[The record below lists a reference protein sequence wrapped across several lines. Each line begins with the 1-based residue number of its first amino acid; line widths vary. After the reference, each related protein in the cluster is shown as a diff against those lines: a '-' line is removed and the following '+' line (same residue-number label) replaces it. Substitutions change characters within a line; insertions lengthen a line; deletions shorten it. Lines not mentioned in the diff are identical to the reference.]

1 MPGCPLTNATTVLFK
16 KLGGLPVCQKYAK
29 VDSGRGYMSRPRF
42 KDGVICKSF
51 LVKENPHLPTVAL
64 DLDGTLVHT
73 LVDPEEI
80 TVSERLGLKSCRLP
94 GNMGVSILRPGL
106 EQLFSAL
113 LGYNVVIFSAG
124 GRVYVNTAMN
134 HLMMQLPFMQN
145 RICKVLTRD
154 DLTRYSLQSQL
165 PSSTALSK
173 DGVNYV
179 KDLRKVRQDGKTD
192 KVITIDDNLEAYR
205 VIPVMEDDSFRERY
219 NFAKNT
225 LLVPE
230 FIGTSPEALHDTVFA
245 KVSRVLQEILTKEDK
260 CEALTDHYLTVDMM
274 VRLVSADSTDSVM
287 THVVSNSSRC
297 GETIVNCIAV

>member
-1 MPGCPLTNATTVLFK
+1 VKEVKSWTVHYLTASQLQEFYDYYQECPFQSFNTRELSFA
-16 KLGGLPVCQKYAK
+16 KLPLNRY
-29 VDSGRGYMSRPRF
+29 YMSDFTELAHRF
-42 KDGVICKSF
+42 GQIV
-51 LVKENPHLPTVAL
+51 NPAIHLQ
-64 DLDGTLVHT
+64 
-73 LVDPEEI
+73 
-80 TVSERLGLKSCRLP
+80 R
-94 GNMGVSILRPGL
+94 
-106 EQLFSAL
+106 
-113 LGYNVVIFSAG
+113 
-124 GRVYVNTAMN
+124 
-134 HLMMQLPFMQN
+134 
-145 RICKVLTRD
+145 
-154 DLTRYSLQSQL
+154 SLQSQL

-205 VIPVMEDDSFRERY
+205 VIPVMEDDSFKERY

-230 FIGTSPEALHDTVFA
+230 FIGSSPEALHDTVLA

-287 THVVSNSSRC
+287 THVVSNSSRR
-297 GETIVNCIAV
+297 GETILKSIAV